1 MFEESLVEST
11 PLLRSNNRWPALIS
25 FGTQATFILALIA
38 IPILHPEVVQLHAP
52 KLSFIALPPRPTP
65 PPPPPERIPMVTT
78 TSSAPTAPSLPT
90 TARIIGHLQPGT
102 SAATDEAPN
111 LNPTGIDMTGRS
123 SANPF
128 GSSAPVGTG
137 RSVISVASAPATH
150 VGPLH
155 ISTGVLT
162 GLLFAPIQPIYPPI
176 ARAAHVGGTVVVQ
189 AVISKTGHIESAHVV
204 SGPAMLQGAALDAV
218 RNARYH
224 PFLLNGDPTEVDT
237 TISINFNLGS

>member
-11 PLLRSNNRWPALIS
+11 PLLRTGNRWPALIS
-25 FGTQATFILALIA
+25 LGTQAAFIIALIA

-52 KLSFIALPPRPTP
+52 KLSFIALPPRPIPAP
-65 PPPPPERIPMVTT
+65 PPPQLMHVVTT
-78 TSSAPTAPSLPT
+78 TTSAPTASSLPT
-90 TARIIGHLQPGT
+90 TAPVIGHLHPST
-102 SAATDEAPN
+102 STTTDAPPN

-123 SANPF
+123 SVNPF
-128 GSSAPVGTG
+128 GSAPAGTG
-137 RSVISVASAPATH
+137 GPAISVASAPATR

-155 ISTGVLT
+155 ISTGVLA

>member
-11 PLLRSNNRWPALIS
+11 PLLRTGNRWPALIS
-25 FGTQATFILALIA
+25 LGTQAAFIIALIA

-52 KLSFIALPPRPTP
+52 KLSFISLPPRPIP
-65 PPPPPERIPMVTT
+65 PPPPQLMHVVTT
-78 TSSAPTAPSLPT
+78 MTSAPAVPSLPT
-90 TARIIGHLQPGT
+90 AAPIIGHLIPNT
-102 SAATDEAPN
+102 SAISDGPPD
-111 LNPTGIDMTGRS
+111 LNPHVLMSGESG
-123 SANPF
+123 NPF
-128 GSSAPVGTG
+128 GNALPSGPPSRA
-137 RSVISVASAPATH
+137 ISVVNAPATR

-155 ISTGVLT
+155 ISTGVLA

-204 SGPAMLQGAALDAV
+204 SGPAMLQGAALEAV

-237 TISINFNLGS
+237 TISINFNLDS